1 MNNRQKPNMSPL
13 ALRNLIKAGIGYC
26 STAETQEKDI
36 KIVFMTTIKIYKEVH
51 KMKNSL
57 MKSEN

>member
-1 MNNRQKPNMSPL
+1 MSPL
-13 ALRNLIKAGIGYC
+13 ALRNLIKAGLGYC